1 MSSVQEVL
9 QTASTHMN
17 DWNQSFWT
25 KEPLINFLRE
35 AHRELQIE
43 LALNGIPVL
52 NNVSTIL
59 TIPAGTKTISQSTT
73 PALPNNI
80 IVPIQLWERATG
92 STDDFD
98 DMIQKSWEP
107 EVQEVSELIYWVWR
121 GENIDFVGATTSRD
135 IKIYYKGG
143 IQLPIADADQMGF
156 IFSELYIAPRLAA
169 LALRSV
175 GGIKSRGY
183 NELSALAQ
191 DRLDKVIRMNVK
203 SQQALPV
210 RRRGYRRRL
219 ISSRR

>member
-1 MSSVQEVL
+1 MASVQDVL

-17 DWNQSFWT
+17 DWNQTFWT

-35 AHRELQIE
+35 AHRELQVE
-43 LALNGIPVL
+43 LSLHGIPVL
-52 NNVSTIL
+52 NNVSAIL
-59 TIPAGTKTISQSTT
+59 TVPANTKTLSISTT
-73 PALPNNI
+73 PALPNNV

-107 EVQEVSELIYWVWR
+107 EIQPLSELVYWAWR

-135 IKIYYKGG
+135 VKIYYKGG
-143 IQLPIADADQMGF
+143 ITLPIADADQMGF
-156 IFSELYIAPRLAA
+156 IFAELYIAPRLAA

-183 NELSALAQ
+183 IELSQIAS
-191 DRLDKVIRMNVK
+191 DRLSKVIRMNVK
-203 SQQALPV
+203 AQQSLPT

-219 ISSRR
+219 LARR